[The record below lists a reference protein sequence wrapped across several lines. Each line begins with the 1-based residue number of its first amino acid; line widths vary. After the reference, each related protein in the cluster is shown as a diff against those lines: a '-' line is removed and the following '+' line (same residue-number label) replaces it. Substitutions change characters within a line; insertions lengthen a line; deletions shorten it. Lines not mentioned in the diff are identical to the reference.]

1 MLTTLDLSSNYL
13 GGERYV
19 KASKVEGESK
29 KVGDKVI
36 YEGREMTVSKGV
48 DKDGDLKVVDLSGM
62 LAMSKALEVNR
73 VLTTLDLSRNDL
85 DDEAGKAMFKALEVN
100 RVMKNLSVAGN
111 RWIVGEAAQQLAA
124 TALGSKSLDV
134 FSEVPS
140 QRGEVWRLPE
150 KPVGLE
156 TARALRHF

>member
-1 MLTTLDLSSNYL
+1 MLTSLDLSKNNLTNYGKDMTGIYAIADTLKVNGVLTTLNLSSNYL
-13 GGERYV
+13 GSERYV

-73 VLTTLDLSRNDL
+73 VLT
-85 DDEAGKAMFKALEVN
+85 K
-100 RVMKNLSVAGN
+100 LSVAGN
-111 RWIVGEAAQQLAA
+111 DIGPVGAKAFAD
-124 TALGSKSLDV
+124 ALRVNGVMTKLDV
-134 FSEVPS
+134 
-140 QRGEVWRLPE
+140 RYN
-150 KPVGLE
+150 K
-156 TARALRHF
+156 